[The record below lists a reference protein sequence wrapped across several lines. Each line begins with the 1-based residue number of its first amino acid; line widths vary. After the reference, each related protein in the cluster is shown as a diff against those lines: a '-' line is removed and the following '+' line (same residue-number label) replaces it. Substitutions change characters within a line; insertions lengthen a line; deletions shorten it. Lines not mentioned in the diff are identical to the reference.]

1 MAKVRD
7 IMQKNVIT
15 IESVKKAHDAAIILK
30 EKEISFLVVVKEGK
44 PIGIVSERDI
54 VRKIVADN
62 NDAQT
67 TQLEIIMS
75 KNFKWVE
82 PNASIESAVQKMLN
96 NSIRRLVV
104 LENENLAGV
113 ITQTDLT
120 EFLRSKILI
129 NATVENIE
137 TVTLKKVKD
146 PSMDPDSKLKDA
158 ESKDRSKCEL
168 FIVEWDSAWGWI
180 EEMRNSQFEAVYKL
194 KWKPLS
200 AQTNTADE
208 IFKNKEL
215 KNLITEVRRITEKE
229 VTSNWLEKI
238 TSIKT
243 EMEVIIE
250 EMFLVA
256 SRFWDWIREETG
268 NWYPTVLDINIF
280 VTPLY
285 GEDLKENYENLIRNE
300 EKIKKEGE
308 EIFDKWIEINS
319 PFVKEL
325 EKIVEENNLKDF
337 VDKEIFEEFEEIKGN
352 YENVEE
358 WKKQEMK
365 LFLYFLEEE
374 KDYREERANASSWPG
389 ADFSKGY
396 RH

>member
-96 NSIRRLVV
+96 NNIRRLVV

-129 NATVENIE
+129 NSTIENIE
-137 TVTLKKVKD
+137 
-146 PSMDPDSKLKDA
+146 
-158 ESKDRSKCEL
+158 
-168 FIVEWDSAWGWI
+168 
-180 EEMRNSQFEAVYKL
+180 
-194 KWKPLS
+194 
-200 AQTNTADE
+200 
-208 IFKNKEL
+208 
-215 KNLITEVRRITEKE
+215 
-229 VTSNWLEKI
+229 
-238 TSIKT
+238 
-243 EMEVIIE
+243 
-250 EMFLVA
+250 
-256 SRFWDWIREETG
+256 
-268 NWYPTVLDINIF
+268 
-280 VTPLY
+280 
-285 GEDLKENYENLIRNE
+285 
-300 EKIKKEGE
+300 
-308 EIFDKWIEINS
+308 
-319 PFVKEL
+319 
-325 EKIVEENNLKDF
+325 
-337 VDKEIFEEFEEIKGN
+337 
-352 YENVEE
+352 
-358 WKKQEMK
+358 
-365 LFLYFLEEE
+365 
-374 KDYREERANASSWPG
+374 AN
-389 ADFSKGY
+389 
-396 RH
+396 

>member
-96 NSIRRLVV
+96 NNIRRLVV

-129 NATVENIE
+129 NATVKNIE
-137 TVTLKKVKD
+137 TD
-146 PSMDPDSKLKDA
+146 
-158 ESKDRSKCEL
+158 
-168 FIVEWDSAWGWI
+168 
-180 EEMRNSQFEAVYKL
+180 
-194 KWKPLS
+194 
-200 AQTNTADE
+200 
-208 IFKNKEL
+208 
-215 KNLITEVRRITEKE
+215 
-229 VTSNWLEKI
+229 
-238 TSIKT
+238 
-243 EMEVIIE
+243 
-250 EMFLVA
+250 
-256 SRFWDWIREETG
+256 
-268 NWYPTVLDINIF
+268 
-280 VTPLY
+280 
-285 GEDLKENYENLIRNE
+285 
-300 EKIKKEGE
+300 
-308 EIFDKWIEINS
+308 
-319 PFVKEL
+319 
-325 EKIVEENNLKDF
+325 
-337 VDKEIFEEFEEIKGN
+337 
-352 YENVEE
+352 
-358 WKKQEMK
+358 
-365 LFLYFLEEE
+365 
-374 KDYREERANASSWPG
+374 
-389 ADFSKGY
+389 
-396 RH
+396 

>member
-96 NSIRRLVV
+96 NNIRRLVV

-137 TVTLKKVKD
+137 TD
-146 PSMDPDSKLKDA
+146 
-158 ESKDRSKCEL
+158 
-168 FIVEWDSAWGWI
+168 
-180 EEMRNSQFEAVYKL
+180 
-194 KWKPLS
+194 
-200 AQTNTADE
+200 
-208 IFKNKEL
+208 
-215 KNLITEVRRITEKE
+215 
-229 VTSNWLEKI
+229 
-238 TSIKT
+238 
-243 EMEVIIE
+243 
-250 EMFLVA
+250 
-256 SRFWDWIREETG
+256 
-268 NWYPTVLDINIF
+268 
-280 VTPLY
+280 
-285 GEDLKENYENLIRNE
+285 
-300 EKIKKEGE
+300 
-308 EIFDKWIEINS
+308 
-319 PFVKEL
+319 
-325 EKIVEENNLKDF
+325 
-337 VDKEIFEEFEEIKGN
+337 
-352 YENVEE
+352 
-358 WKKQEMK
+358 
-365 LFLYFLEEE
+365 
-374 KDYREERANASSWPG
+374 
-389 ADFSKGY
+389 
-396 RH
+396 